1 MLDTQLNFTIEEI
14 IQVYLNRFQQFLQG
28 TISSRQERLGRQ
40 EIIDLLLRSHAPESV
55 AHCLVD
61 ALFQRFDTPASG
73 WLSVAAVKPEIPHLD
88 KAIRNLVGQLVE
100 GFTHTFQ
107 QALQTADTHPDGSI
121 DHHELINVFM
131 AANCMPHHIAEQ
143 ITNEM
148 LYNIEMN
155 GNGRIPIVEIQA
167 QILTVADRCI
177 NARSIVEQIV
187 KTFTHNF
194 NYTIQSEGYG
204 DRPIKRKELVKVI
217 SRSFRN
223 APRYYAEQMANDI
236 FARLRQNQGQ
246 NRGGEISLTEICAQI
261 PQMQSHLVVAAD
273 YVTRTLMDNFQGVVR
288 ESDCNRRG
296 TIARREL
303 VNCLIRAG
311 MSPYDANCTADDI
324 FASFDRDRHQYLSL
338 QEVTLELPN
347 QGWRCIYPLR

>member
-1 MLDTQLNFTIEEI
+1 MLDTRLNFTIEEI

-28 TISSRQERLGRQ
+28 TISSRQERIGRQ
-40 EIIDLLLRSHAPESV
+40 ETIELLLRSHAPESV
-55 AHCLVD
+55 ANCLVD
-61 ALFQRFDTPASG
+61 ALFKRLDTPASG
-73 WLSVAAVKPEIPHLD
+73 WLFVEDVKQEIPHLD
-88 KAIRNLVGQLVE
+88 KTIRNLVGQLVE

-107 QALQTADTHPDGSI
+107 QALQMADSHPDGTI

-155 GNGRIPIVEIQA
+155 GSGRIPLEEIWE

-177 NARSIVEQIV
+177 NARAIVEQIV
-187 KTFTHNF
+187 KTFTRNF
-194 NYTIQSEGYG
+194 NYTLQSEGDG
-204 DRPIKRKELVKVI
+204 DRKLKREELVKAI

-223 APRYYAEQMANDI
+223 APRYYAEQMANDM
-236 FARLRQNQGQ
+236 FVRLGQ
-246 NRGGEISLTEICAQI
+246 NRDGEIPLPEIYAQI

-273 YVTRTLMDNFQGVVR
+273 YVTRTLMDTFQAIVR
-288 ESDCNRRG
+288 ESACNRSG

-303 VNCLIRAG
+303 LNCLIRAG

-324 FASFDRDRHQYLSL
+324 FASFDRDPHQYLSL
-338 QEVTLELPN
+338 QEVLLELPN